1 VEEVGVVGGAP
12 IKRHRDIIEP
22 RTFLLAKMTITTPF
36 YPMSRKE
43 KDRCLK
49 EPLEQDHSWG
59 EITNRG
65 WKLRYRACGCWR
77 RLLKEARVTEISF
90 NGMLK

>member
-1 VEEVGVVGGAP
+1 MLP
-12 IKRHRDIIEP
+12 
-22 RTFLLAKMTITTPF
+22 FLLAKMTITTPS

-65 WKLRYRACGCWR
+65 WKL
-77 RLLKEARVTEISF
+77 
-90 NGMLK
+90 

>member
-1 VEEVGVVGGAP
+1 MRLALAPKVAEVEEVGVVGGASSE
-12 IKRHRDIIEP
+12 RHRDITEP
-22 RTFLLAKMTITTPF
+22 GTFLLAKMTITTPS

-65 WKLRYRACGCWR
+65 WKL
-77 RLLKEARVTEISF
+77 
-90 NGMLK
+90 